1 MTEKHLILPFI
12 TKKQEETFP
21 YPAELAC
28 AACMAEQQRKKPGF
42 LRDTSE
48 KIVSLAKIYYPFWLV
63 PAENQCI
70 LLDGLGAATH
80 KFSFKEPTKTGD
92 FIEELRKNS
101 ASHQQFLEALANQTR
116 QIREF
121 TATQNLT
128 FSGVV
133 SDKELLG
140 FFQEYFKSGSLSTEN
155 DAEKDTLIPAEIN
168 EKTAEETSQAVV
180 NCQRTLQADAK
191 GIQYA
196 LGVLNEEVAFH
207 KQAAAF
213 ETERLKEKCELETA
227 SLKPEVEK
235 KVKKLTLKH
244 DKTMASVLKSNEKK
258 VVAME
263 KKRETYM
270 HKLQAAEQKK
280 DAVQKRIS
288 TSKKKGTSKSAY
300 GAYEL
305 KKYDREIDNLKK
317 EVKTISEALEKI
329 RKEGENNA
337 KNVEEEFRNAKAL
350 EEGKLAAIITAC
362 DAKVKEKNKQIET
375 MTIQAESITTEAT
388 NLMGELKRDGDAL
401 RQQVEIDWKLD
412 NPNVAVL
419 VHVPIYMIKYL
430 KAKDER
436 YSLIS
441 PLTISEDIGVLN
453 GLRKI
458 LTLSSEPKLKSLMR
472 QASKKLHEML
482 TENVTEKM
490 QKDEVFKSKISAIC
504 RANNLMDRTEFAE
517 MLNEGLDEV
526 VKRGWLTSEEAQASC
541 RHIMGAEA

>member
-1 MTEKHLILPFI
+1 
-12 TKKQEETFP
+12 
-21 YPAELAC
+21 
-28 AACMAEQQRKKPGF
+28 
-42 LRDTSE
+42 
-48 KIVSLAKIYYPFWLV
+48 
-63 PAENQCI
+63 
-70 LLDGLGAATH
+70 
-80 KFSFKEPTKTGD
+80 
-92 FIEELRKNS
+92 
-101 ASHQQFLEALANQTR
+101 
-116 QIREF
+116 
-121 TATQNLT
+121 
-128 FSGVV
+128 V

-155 DAEKDTLIPAEIN
+155 DAEKNTLIPAEIN
-168 EKTAEETSQAVV
+168 EKTAEETIQAVV
-180 NCQRTLQADAK
+180 NCLRTMQADAK
-191 GIQYA
+191 SLQYA
-196 LGVLNEEVAFH
+196 LGILNEETAFH

-213 ETERLKEKCELETA
+213 DTERLKEKCELETA

-244 DKTMASVLKSNEKK
+244 DKTMASILKSNEKK
-258 VVAME
+258 VAAME

-270 HKLQAAEQKK
+270 HKLQAAERKK

-305 KKYDREIDNLKK
+305 KKSDREIDNLKK

-350 EEGKLAAIITAC
+350 EEGKLAAIITAY
-362 DAKVKEKNKQIET
+362 DAKVKDKNKQIET
-375 MTIQAESITTEAT
+375 MTIQAESITTAAT
-388 NLMGELKRDGDAL
+388 NLMGELNRDGDAL

-419 VHVPIYMIKYL
+419 VHAPIYMVKYL

-458 LTLSSEPKLKSLMR
+458 LALNSEPKLKSLMR

-490 QKDEVFKSKISAIC
+490 QKDGVFRSKISAVC
-504 RANNLMDRTEFAE
+504 RDNNLMDRTEFAE

-526 VKRGWLTSEEAQASC
+526 VKRGWLTLEEAQTSC